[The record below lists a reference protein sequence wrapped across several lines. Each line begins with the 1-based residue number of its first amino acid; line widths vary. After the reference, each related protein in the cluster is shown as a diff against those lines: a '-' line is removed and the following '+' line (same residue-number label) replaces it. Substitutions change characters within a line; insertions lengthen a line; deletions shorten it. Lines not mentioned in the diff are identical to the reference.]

1 MKGDEGCRADC
12 AARWF
17 LTGFLPADGGGHGV
31 ELGAGV
37 LAILV
42 SDCGSSRVD
51 PRVQVIHGVLPFGH
65 LGHPAVAFTHCH
77 TKGRRSEQILLTACP
92 HRLPQRSSAS
102 YTRFTRNR
110 SGPSI
115 TVSKQLAVRK
125 LSFRAVLLV
134 CVELEEK
141 KSAWKCS
148 LNSSNTSSQSLTSQ
162 IKQKERHKYGKK

>member
-77 TKGRRSEQILLTACP
+77 TKGRRSEQILLTEAP
-92 HRLPQRSSAS
+92 VPIGS
-102 YTRFTRNR
+102 
-110 SGPSI
+110 PSE
-115 TVSKQLAVRK
+115 TLLHTPVSLGTEA
-125 LSFRAVLLV
+125 AP
-134 CVELEEK
+134 
-141 KSAWKCS
+141 A
-148 LNSSNTSSQSLTSQ
+148 
-162 IKQKERHKYGKK
+162 